1 MATEDL
7 FIVAIELGSSN
18 VTGIAGKKMP
28 DGTIA
33 IQAVV
38 QEPSSM
44 FVRRGV
50 IFNLTKSAQ
59 CINSIKERIE
69 ERLKRKITQVYV
81 GYGGQGIH
89 SVFNN
94 ISKPLGG
101 EVPISRE
108 TVEELEEENL
118 KRDTGNHTILDVI
131 PQSYLAGNEIVL
143 DPEGVI
149 ADNIEAR
156 YMNIIARPALK
167 LNIENCFNE
176 ASLHIAGCMLTP
188 VSEAKMLM
196 TDSEKRSGCVLVDFG
211 ADTTSVVIFKENIL
225 RYIAVIPLG
234 SANVTKDI
242 ESCQLDELEAESL
255 KIKFGSATNEIATIE
270 EGKESVYNF
279 PDGTSLS
286 KQIFSE
292 IVEAR
297 MKEILVNV
305 ANQIKVSG
313 IQKSALIGGAVLT
326 GGGSS
331 MKNII
336 AAFTKITGISQ
347 VRIAKSISNAV
358 FAKTSGPK
366 EIEEKY
372 IGAIS
377 ILDEGTQNCC
387 GTEYSDTDKG
397 IFNPETTEG
406 GQTPDKEKEEKPQK
420 EEKKP
425 KGPGFFKRL
434 SDKLQNIGTTIIGD
448 DE

>member
-1 MATEDL
+1 
-7 FIVAIELGSSN
+7 
-18 VTGIAGKKMP
+18 
-28 DGTIA
+28 
-33 IQAVV
+33 
-38 QEPSSM
+38 
-44 FVRRGV
+44 
-50 IFNLTKSAQ
+50 
-59 CINSIKERIE
+59 
-69 ERLKRKITQVYV
+69 
-81 GYGGQGIH
+81 
-89 SVFNN
+89 
-94 ISKPLGG
+94 
-101 EVPISRE
+101 
-108 TVEELEEENL
+108 
-118 KRDTGNHTILDVI
+118 
-131 PQSYLAGNEIVL
+131 
-143 DPEGVI
+143 
-149 ADNIEAR
+149 
-156 YMNIIARPALK
+156 
-167 LNIENCFNE
+167 
-176 ASLHIAGCMLTP
+176 
-188 VSEAKMLM
+188 
-196 TDSEKRSGCVLVDFG
+196 
-211 ADTTSVVIFKENIL
+211 
-225 RYIAVIPLG
+225 
-234 SANVTKDI
+234 
-242 ESCQLDELEAESL
+242 
-255 KIKFGSATNEIATIE
+255 
-270 EGKESVYNF
+270 
-279 PDGTSLS
+279 
-286 KQIFSE
+286 
-292 IVEAR
+292 

-336 AAFTKITGISQ
+336 AAFTKTTGISQ